1 MLGKIFYNIIIF
13 GTIISICIFPLL
25 VFLSKNKYKYNFKS
39 IYKVFI
45 FILILLILPI
55 NIADFSQI
63 KNLICTKSEEIIENE
78 GNIAKIPE
86 IKFENDNTIIEIDNS
101 IDNKIN
107 IKNNTFFNIS
117 KIIPY
122 VWISISGIILLY
134 NLVAYIIFI
143 INQKKHYSNI
153 TNNKVDK
160 ILSKLCNEMKIKN
173 VSYKISDTILTPMT
187 IGIFNKTIIISKEI
201 LEQKEYELILKH
213 ELFHIKNKDIEY
225 KFLLL
230 ILNCIYWF
238 NPIIYMFI
246 NQVEEILELNCDEY
260 VLQGKEEACRIEYA
274 EILLNQIERTR
285 NKQYRFSM
293 NFANRRKNIMKRF
306 SNIVEK
312 SKKKSIISIA
322 TMSGILLVLSTI
334 LIVSIPN
341 INFATIDNIL
351 NNETQKDLIIEDNN
365 TSLNEISN
373 EENNILKDTNNETE
387 NELVNNENSQL
398 KVENDKTNKIEP
410 ELVTDEIK
418 NETSNSENNAQKDT
432 NKENKSEL
440 VKNNEIKENANNTV
454 ENKSYSN
461 SEYIRPLECDYAITN
476 RFGVSNNN
484 VVHSGID
491 LSATSGEN
499 ILAIKAGEVVLS
511 NYKGAY
517 GNAVIIKHD
526 DGNMSYYTHC
536 SRLNVEEGQKV
547 NQGDLIAQVGSTG
560 NSTGPH
566 LHLEIRDKNNN
577 AVNPENYINF

>member
-1 MLGKIFYNIIIF
+1 
-13 GTIISICIFPLL
+13 
-25 VFLSKNKYKYNFKS
+25 
-39 IYKVFI
+39 
-45 FILILLILPI
+45 
-55 NIADFSQI
+55 
-63 KNLICTKSEEIIENE
+63 
-78 GNIAKIPE
+78 
-86 IKFENDNTIIEIDNS
+86 
-101 IDNKIN
+101 
-107 IKNNTFFNIS
+107 
-117 KIIPY
+117 
-122 VWISISGIILLY
+122 
-134 NLVAYIIFI
+134 
-143 INQKKHYSNI
+143 
-153 TNNKVDK
+153 
-160 ILSKLCNEMKIKN
+160 
-173 VSYKISDTILTPMT
+173 
-187 IGIFNKTIIISKEI
+187 
-201 LEQKEYELILKH
+201 
-213 ELFHIKNKDIEY
+213 
-225 KFLLL
+225 
-230 ILNCIYWF
+230 
-238 NPIIYMFI
+238 MFI

>member
-173 VSYKISDTILTPMT
+173 VSDTILTPMT

-410 ELVTDEIK
+410 ELVTDGIK